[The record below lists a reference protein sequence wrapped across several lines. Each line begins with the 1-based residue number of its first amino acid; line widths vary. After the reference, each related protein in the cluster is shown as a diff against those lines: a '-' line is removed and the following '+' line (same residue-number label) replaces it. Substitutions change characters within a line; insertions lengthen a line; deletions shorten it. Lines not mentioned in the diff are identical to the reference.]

1 MVGKAKS
8 IAHTSNAVDYAKD
21 KLHAEEILRHN
32 VIGNTGL
39 EIENQ
44 FKVYQNLNSNTKLNT
59 ISVVLSPE
67 PEDGRKLTNDEFR
80 EITQNYL
87 DKMNLKE
94 YQHIAYV
101 HKDRDHAHIHLY
113 VNRINDKGK
122 AYNDS
127 FIGKRTQQKAHEIA
141 KDKGLIS
148 AREKMIQNI
157 NREKLNLKELKNE
170 IFRKHQSVM
179 MQKPKSFD
187 NYIKQMNLQGLE
199 VKPTINRQGQ
209 IQGFR
214 VTDLRTNNNFKMSE
228 VNRSMSVGN
237 LIKNGLK
244 NDLDNQLNKTLK
256 TSQNKQNLAIDIKK
270 TIARE
275 SNNLIKNK
283 DAKMILGKEKLTK
296 KEYLDYRKFE
306 EDVIQPHYVVEHQK
320 YWNEERP
327 KEIDNENNR
336 NINKDNER

>member
-21 KLHAEEILRHN
+21 KLHAEEISRHN

-67 PEDGRKLTNDEFR
+67 PEDGRKLTNDEFK

-94 YQHIAYV
+94 HQHIAYV
-101 HKDRDHAHIHLY
+101 HKDRDHTHIHLY
-113 VNRINDKGK
+113 VNRIDNKGK

-127 FIGKRTQQKAHEIA
+127 FIGKKTHQKAHEIA
-141 KDKGLIS
+141 KEKGLVS
-148 AREKMIQNI
+148 AREKMFQNI

-170 IFRKHQSVM
+170 IFKKHQSVM
-179 MQKPKSFD
+179 RHNPKSFD

-199 VKPTINRQGQ
+199 IKPTINKQGQ

-214 VTDLRTNNNFKMSE
+214 VTDLKTNNNFKMSE

-237 LIKNGLK
+237 LIKGGLK
-244 NDLDNQLNKTLK
+244 NDLDNQLTKTLK
-256 TSQNKQNLAIDIKK
+256 TTQNKQNLAVDLKK
-270 TIARE
+270 TIAPK
-275 SNNLIKNK
+275 SNNQIKGKDNK
-283 DAKMILGKEKLTK
+283 IILDKEKLSK

-306 EDVIQPHYVVEHQK
+306 ENVIQPNYIIEQQK

-327 KEIDNENNR
+327 KEIDNENNK